1 LHTDGACSV
10 ELDPFKETSMM
21 EVMKAFG
28 LHDWAIVGLHQHL
41 LGEYF
46 LLAILPLYP

>member
-1 LHTDGACSV
+1 LHTEGTFSV
-10 ELDPFKETSMM
+10 ELDPFKEASIV
-21 EVMKAFG
+21 EVVKAFG